1 VCEHEA
7 TRSEYTTEHMVCEDI
22 TAFRMEHHHQS
33 SSWMHDVSTPPTLEC
48 GHEGELLLYITHKKG
63 RTFERV
69 GPSWMGQP
77 HPTCGCACMRMELVR
92 RSVELEA

>member
-33 SSWMHDVSTPPTLEC
+33 SSW
-48 GHEGELLLYITHKKG
+48 
-63 RTFERV
+63 RRF
-69 GPSWMGQP
+69 
-77 HPTCGCACMRMELVR
+77 HPTSYSRVRCPSRRHTRVLVVYVERFMKQQGCNCMPSTHHNSSVR
-92 RSVELEA
+92 V